1 MKITVKQL
9 KQLIREQVEE
19 MAVHSGMPEA
29 RQTARKIS
37 VIDPK
42 GLAYAMKELGY
53 GRRKYIAL
61 SPEFV
66 LVRDMEIPGQYWPLE
81 YDGEWVQGDGP
92 LDEQGAEVGV

>member
-37 VIDPK
+37 VIDPE
-42 GLAYAMKELGY
+42 GLADAMKELGY
-53 GRRKYIAL
+53 GRRKYIPL
-61 SPEFV
+61 SMKFV
-66 LVRDMEIPGQYWPLE
+66 LIRDMEIPGQYWPLK
-81 YDGEWVQGDGP
+81 YVGEWLQGDGP
-92 LDEQGAEVGV
+92 VNEQGAEVEF

>member
-29 RQTARKIS
+29 HSAGHQVS
-37 VIDPK
+37 VRDPE

-92 LDEQGAEVGV
+92 VNEQGAEVGF

>member
-19 MAVHSGMPEA
+19 MSAGMPEA
-29 RQTARKIS
+29 RRRPAARQVS
-37 VIDPK
+37 VRDPE
-42 GLAYAMKELGY
+42 GLADAMKELGY

-66 LVRDMEIPGQYWPLE
+66 LVRDMETPGKYWPFE
-81 YDGEWVQGDGP
+81 YSLKYGWAQGDGP
-92 LDEQGAEVGV
+92 VNKQGAEV

>member
-19 MAVHSGMPEA
+19 MSAGMPEA
-29 RQTARKIS
+29 RSAGRQVAVRDPEGLKI
-37 VIDPK
+37 
-42 GLAYAMKELGY
+42 AMKELGM
-53 GRRKYIAL
+53 GRRKFIAL
-61 SPEFV
+61 APDYV

-92 LDEQGAEVGV
+92 VSEQGELV